1 MTTATATPAIMVRSA
16 DLAPLT
22 VDQLRAAVPAIFQ
35 TRAHSDA
42 SARYGFAST
51 LQVLQALESEGWIPV
66 EARAYMR
73 RDADRAPF
81 TKHMLRLRRA
91 GDLRSVLVGDVVPQT
106 VLVNSHDRTARLEL
120 YAAAWRKACDNGLM
134 VSTSDVVEPLRVR
147 HTQNMVEE
155 VMSNIRRI
163 AADAGRVSD
172 LITRMQRVHLTDKQQ
187 YAFARQAATL
197 RDGAG
202 TVRGSV
208 DPRALL
214 VPRRKT
220 DEGDALWHVYNR
232 VQENMT
238 KGGIASVTA
247 AGRHTTTKPVLAINA
262 DLKINGGLW
271 SLAMDVCNKAK
282 GR

>member
-1 MTTATATPAIMVRSA
+1 MTTATATPATIVRTS
-16 DLAPLT
+16 DLQPLT
-22 VDQLRAAVPAIFQ
+22 VDQLRTAVPAIFQ

-51 LQVLQALESEGWIPV
+51 LQVLQALESEGWVPV
-66 EARAYMR
+66 EARAYAR
-73 RDADRAPF
+73 RDSDRVPF
-81 TKHMLRLRRA
+81 AKHMLRLRKS
-91 GDLRSVLVGDVVPQT
+91 GDLRKQVVGDVVPQ
-106 VLVNSHDRTARLEL
+106 VVVVNSHDRSARLEL
-120 YAAAWRKACDNGLM
+120 YGAAYRLACANGLL
-134 VSTSDVVEPLRVR
+134 VSVRDIIEPVCVR

-155 VMSNIRRI
+155 VMANIRRI
-163 AADAGRVSD
+163 AADAGRVTD
-172 LITRMQRVHLTDKQQ
+172 IITRMQRVRLTDKQQ
-187 YAFARQAATL
+187 YTFAKAAGDL

-202 TVRGSV
+202 TLRGSV

-214 VPRRKT
+214 VPRRQA

-247 AGRHTTTKPVLAINA
+247 AGRHTTTKPILGINA

-271 SLAMDVCNKAK
+271 ELAMDVCNKAK
-282 GR
+282 GK